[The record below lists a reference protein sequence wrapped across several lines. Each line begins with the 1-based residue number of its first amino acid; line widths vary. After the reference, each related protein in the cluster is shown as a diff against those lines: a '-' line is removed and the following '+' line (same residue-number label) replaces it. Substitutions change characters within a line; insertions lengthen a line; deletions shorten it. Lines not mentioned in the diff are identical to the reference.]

1 MIRIFA
7 VSGFKN
13 SGKTTLCMK
22 LLEELGRLGVRTGY
36 IKRTAEEALSPRA
49 ADTGRA
55 AGLGVSSA
63 LWGSDGLRI
72 ESPAVGVTPEYIVAR
87 YFPDA
92 EIVIVEGGKYL
103 DLPKIWVENGE
114 PRPEEVV
121 GVFMTYDRNSEG
133 DGKTRFGAGCE
144 AEMARRRGRFR
155 ARRFLP
161 QHKNIYRRQAAA
173 HEGLYRRF
181 RPRKRAGNAG
191 LAERRARHLGGR
203 PRLYR
208 RRSKKIAFLFAFT
221 NISQRDFLFAVD
233 KYFHKRYNLLPAH
246 DRAKALLKSFK
257 GAIQR

>member
-36 IKRTAEEALSPRA
+36 IKRTAEEALSSRVT
-49 ADTGRA
+49 DTGRA

-72 ESPAVGVTPEYIVAR
+72 ESPAVGVTPEYIVSR

-144 AEMARRRGRFR
+144 AEMARRLAASVRGGFYRSTKIYIGDR
-155 ARRFLP
+155 PLP
-161 QHKNIYRRQAAA
+161 MKDFIADFVR
-173 HEGLYRRF
+173 GSVL
-181 RPRKRAGNAG
+181 GM
-191 LAERRARHLGGR
+191 LASLKGGR
-203 PRLYR
+203 DTSEGVRVYIDGEV
-208 RRSKKIAFLFAFT
+208 KK
-221 NISQRDFLFAVD
+221 
-233 KYFHKRYNLLPAH
+233 
-246 DRAKALLKSFK
+246 
-257 GAIQR
+257 

>member
-36 IKRTAEEALSPRA
+36 IKRTAEEALSPRGT
-49 ADTGRA
+49 DTGRA

-72 ESPAVGVTPEYIVAR
+72 ESPAAGVTPEYIVSR

-103 DLPKIWVENGE
+103 DLPKIWVESGE
-114 PRPEEVV
+114 PRPEEVG

-144 AEMARRRGRFR
+144 AEMARRLAASVRGGFYRSTKIYIGDR
-155 ARRFLP
+155 PLP
-161 QHKNIYRRQAAA
+161 MKD
-173 HEGLYRRF
+173 F
-181 RPRKRAGNAG
+181 
-191 LAERRARHLGGR
+191 
-203 PRLYR
+203 
-208 RRSKKIAFLFAFT
+208 IA
-221 NISQRDFLFAVD
+221 DFVRGSVL
-233 KYFHKRYNLLPAH
+233 
-246 DRAKALLKSFK
+246 
-257 GAIQR
+257 I